1 MVGRGGQLVGRG
13 GQLGTVRVCLLV
25 LDVDVDGFSG
35 GTGTTGTVRVCL
47 LVVVDDL
54 SGGTGTTGT
63 VRVCLL
69 VLVVGWSLG
78 GVGTPPGTV
87 RIGVGSGHGGATG
100 LAAGSHS
107 L

>member
-1 MVGRGGQLVGRG
+1 
-13 GQLGTVRVCLLV
+13 LGTVRVCLLV
-25 LDVDVDGFSG
+25 LDADVDDF
-35 GTGTTGTVRVCL
+35 
-47 LVVVDDL
+47 